1 MIDLN
6 KALLSREPAERILIN
21 GKPEAIKFLASG
33 ACCLVY
39 TRADGSIIK
48 EFFPVLSGHT
58 PVLAR
63 EKKPIPA
70 WEYDHA
76 LGKYVLRD
84 ILIDTLTELPILD
97 SNKMLRDAYER
108 CKERFRENVVIA
120 QAIEEEYRRR
130 HGNMSVTQGELSV
143 DEGLWQSCPYS
154 GGQVLGEYLRV
165 CHDLSDRKRFFRV
178 VLNVI
183 YKLINDTMI
192 YHRLGYINLDIKH
205 HNLYAVT
212 GDVAIADEGD
222 LTRYSVASVRN
233 LDFGSA
239 TRIAELISEIG
250 TKAGGTGYFSEFL
263 VREISSEYFST
274 TERFYRETTI
284 KDVIRLCL
292 NPGVSNE
299 KKEAELKRL
308 DAIAILKLM
317 FYALNNELDDD
328 LGVSLMPAQS
338 LRAGDACADDMNFL
352 LERMED
358 YMMGGT
364 LFDSG
369 NPFEDY
375 DVYCRL
381 YDLIYYITSSDTS
394 PDLSGFSHRIEELL
408 CIMGENPYPQ
418 CEIPATIREELQL
431 HREWARVGGELLAEN
446 GLCSFED
453 IMKYCMKRS
462 ILMPASPGEVYYSL
476 LTGHVYEW

>member
-6 KALLSREPAERILIN
+6 EAFLYREPAERILIN

-63 EKKPIPA
+63 EKRAVPM

-76 LGKYVLRD
+76 SGKAVLRE
-84 ILIDTLTELPILD
+84 ILVDTLTELPILD

-108 CKERFRENVVIA
+108 CKERFQENVVIA
-120 QAIEEEYRRR
+120 HAVEEEYRRR
-130 HGNMSVTQGELSV
+130 HGNMSVTQEELSV

-154 GGQVLGEYLRV
+154 GGQVLDEYLCV
-165 CHDLSDRKRFFRV
+165 CRDRSDRKRFFRI

-212 GDVAIADEGD
+212 GDVAITDEDD
-222 LTRYSVASVRN
+222 LARYSVASVRN

-239 TRIAELISEIG
+239 RRISDLISDIRA
-250 TKAGGTGYFSEFL
+250 KAGGTGFFSEFL

-274 TERFYRETTI
+274 TERFYRENAI
-284 KDVIRLCL
+284 KEVIRLCL
-292 NPGVSNE
+292 NPRTPDA
-299 KKEAELKRL
+299 KKETELKRL

-317 FYALNNELDDD
+317 IYALNDELDDD
-328 LGVSLMPAQS
+328 LGVSMEPAQS
-338 LRAGDACADDMNFL
+338 FRAGEACIDDMNFL

-369 NPFEDY
+369 DPFEDY

-381 YDLIYYITSSDTS
+381 YDLIYYVTSSDTD
-394 PDLSGFSHRIEELL
+394 PDLSGFRDRIEQLL
-408 CIMGENPYPQ
+408 CIVGENPFPQ
-418 CEIPATIREELQL
+418 YDLPPDIREELQL
-431 HREWARVGGELLAEN
+431 HREWARVGAELLAEN
-446 GLCSFED
+446 GLCTFED

-462 ILMPASPGEVYYSL
+462 LLMPASPGEVYYSL
-476 LTGHVYEW
+476 LTGQAYEW